1 MLLLAVSKGKLGLL
15 VMTNNPSGTPRVLVS
30 LALLMIFV
38 TRNRSDGVFVPDKT
52 ASKSANNNL
61 FLREVR
67 HWTNFSYL
75 FSLFFQNTVWFL
87 PNGHKI
93 ICGETGFFSSNSTVI
108 LRGGCPFPSKY
119 VTLFLFY
126 ISIKR
131 HMTAEF
137 LVVGWVFFNYKS
149 EMDNKSPIPI
159 TKNLKKMYMHFLSYI
174 YIFLSFVLLQINE
187 RRIVQFYFVIVE
199 MF

>member
-1 MLLLAVSKGKLGLL
+1 MVFLYLTKQRA
-15 VMTNNPSGTPRVLVS
+15 R
-30 LALLMIFV
+30 ALIIISFYG
-38 TRNRSDGVFVPDKT
+38 RSDI
-52 ASKSANNNL
+52 
-61 FLREVR
+61 
-67 HWTNFSYL
+67 WTNFSNF
-75 FSLFFQNTVWFL
+75 FSLSFQNTVWFL

-119 VTLFLFY
+119 VTLFFFY

-131 HMTAEF
+131 HMIAEF
-137 LVVGWVFFNYKS
+137 LVVGWVFSNYKS

-159 TKNLKKMYMHFLSYI
+159 TKNLKKMCMHFLSYI